1 MDLVTGR
8 TMTVTSLFLSPK
20 GRISRSQFWL
30 GMLGV
35 AATLG
40 GALAIAFWTP
50 FAYAAVPFL
59 LIAFLATY
67 MIAIKRL
74 HDRNKSGW
82 WTLVFLWL
90 PGVTDRLSDQ
100 VVEESAMWWILVLIG
115 TALSLWG
122 VIELGFRRGTDGGNQ
137 YGPDPIRKPEV
148 TAHAV

>member
-1 MDLVTGR
+1 
-8 TMTVTSLFLSPK
+8 MTVTSLFLSPK

-82 WTLVFLWL
+82 WTLV
-90 PGVTDRLSDQ
+90 
-100 VVEESAMWWILVLIG
+100 LIG